1 LYETTVNTTVNEVV
15 DELIQSNSFLLIFK
29 VNNFRVLI
37 DRLAVSIE
45 DLATHGVIKP
55 DELRGL
61 SPQETE
67 EFDAYQYIIKTL
79 VQLYPKSMPG
89 SQKDPPYNKDSEYMM
104 ILTTKDLV

>member
-1 LYETTVNTTVNEVV
+1 MYETTVNTTVNEVV
-15 DELIQSNSFLLIFK
+15 DELIQI
-29 VNNFRVLI
+29 NNFRVLI

-67 EFDAYQYIIKTL
+67 EFDASTL
-79 VQLYPKSMPG
+79 PKEYAG
-89 SQKDPPYNKDSEYMM
+89 FTKRPP
-104 ILTTKDLV
+104 LQQG

>member
-1 LYETTVNTTVNEVV
+1 M
-15 DELIQSNSFLLIFK
+15 
-29 VNNFRVLI
+29 
-37 DRLAVSIE
+37 AVSIE

-104 ILTTKDLV
+104 ILTTKDLVWSRAKKLQTWWLKPRITLKKQ